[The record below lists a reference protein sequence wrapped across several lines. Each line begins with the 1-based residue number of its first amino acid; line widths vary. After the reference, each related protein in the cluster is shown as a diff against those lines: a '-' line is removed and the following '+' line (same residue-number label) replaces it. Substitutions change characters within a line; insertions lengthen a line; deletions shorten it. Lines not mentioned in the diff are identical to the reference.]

1 MQINPWLH
9 LRFSASCSRTWR
21 SDGPGP
27 ISKPG
32 RYKQPETRRN
42 IGHQPVPSFF
52 SFQFRFEKKITCL
65 FQPSIHHTIIA
76 SYAHPTSHSIHPS
89 TSLGIPLRAAHG
101 ARIPRIHALGPEVGH
116 RAAAPG
122 EILAKSGQ
130 EGWENNQ
137 NLPNSWL
144 FRFLI
149 WKDSEIF

>member
-1 MQINPWLH
+1 MGFPRSVQINPWLH

-65 FQPSIHHTIIA
+65 FQPSIQPSYHHSIICP
-76 SYAHPTSHSIHPS
+76 SNQPFHPSIHISGHPTPCGSWRPHPPDPCTGPRSRTPGRGTWGNFGQKWPKRVGKQPKS
-89 TSLGIPLRAAHG
+89 T
-101 ARIPRIHALGPEVGH
+101 EF
-116 RAAAPG
+116 
-122 EILAKSGQ
+122 LAV
-130 EGWENNQ
+130 
-137 NLPNSWL
+137 
-144 FRFLI
+144 
-149 WKDSEIF
+149 